1 MQVFAKVAEAGSF
14 AEAARRLRLAPATV
28 TKHIQALEKR
38 IGARLINRDTRRI
51 QLTEAGALYWRRC
64 QTLLSELAQVEN
76 EAAGLGQPPRGRLRL
91 TAGDGF
97 GTSELQPAVL
107 EFMQLY
113 PDITVDLELTT
124 RYIDL
129 IKEEFDVAVR
139 TSGTPLDGAL
149 VARRI
154 AVSRLV
160 ACAAPA
166 YLARHGRPR
175 DPADLASHAC
185 LVYSGTKWGNEWPF
199 RRGEETR
206 KVSVPARLQTNSNLT
221 LCHAVKSG
229 AGIAIQPSFN
239 VWRELRSGEVELVLD
254 EWRVGELDVHVV
266 FPHREYMPAKV
277 RVFIDF
283 LAERFRG
290 GAHRDVWLDRARQLA
305 A

>member
-1 MQVFAKVAEAGSF
+1 MQVFARVAEAGSF
-14 AEAARRLRLAPATV
+14 AEAARRLRIAPATV
-28 TKHIQALEKR
+28 TKHVQALEKR
-38 IGARLINRDTRRI
+38 IGTRLINRDTRRV
-51 QLTEAGALYWRRC
+51 QLTEAGVLYWRRC
-64 QTLLSELAQVEN
+64 RTLLSELAQVED
-76 EAAGLGQPPRGRLRL
+76 EAAGLGQLPRGRLRL

-113 PDITVDLELTT
+113 PDITVDLELST

-129 IKEEFDVAVR
+129 IQEEFDVAVR
-139 TSGTPLDGAL
+139 TSGAPLDGPL
-149 VARRI
+149 VARRL
-154 AVSRLV
+154 ASSRLV
-160 ACAAPA
+160 VCAAPS
-166 YLARHGRPR
+166 YLARFGRPR
-175 DPADLASHAC
+175 QPSELAAHAC
-185 LVYSGTKWGNEWPF
+185 LVYSGTRWGNEWPF
-199 RRGEETR
+199 ARGEAVE
-206 KVSVPARLQTNSNLT
+206 KVRVCARLQTNSNLT

-229 AGIAIQPSFN
+229 AGITIQPSFN
-239 VWRELRSGEVELVLD
+239 VWRELRTGELETVLD

-290 GAHRDVWLDRARQLA
+290 GAHRDVWLDRISRMA